1 MPFLILQFTIK
12 VKNEQPN
19 KEVHGVR
26 SEGSGAQE
34 PLVPW
39 SWGAS
44 SSQHM
49 DVVTSLE
56 VLQSPVFRGFYGG
69 SIVGTMA

>member
-12 VKNEQPN
+12 DKNEQPN

-26 SEGSGAQE
+26 SEQSGAQE
-34 PLVPW
+34 PLFPW

-44 SSQHM
+44 SRQHM

-56 VLQSPVFRGFYGG
+56 VFQSPLFRDFYGG
-69 SIVGTMA
+69 SIVGTIA